1 MGLALVVGVVVVIL
15 LQVVL
20 LLRGNRRPDDER
32 QAQAQLQAQEK
43 GLMRLEHELREEL
56 ARSRREVSEDAFRD
70 REERAHSSSLLSQVV
85 TTQVTQ
91 SAALQAERLEAFA
104 RELSRFSLGLDE
116 RFEHLKIA
124 VETRLTAIQAD
135 NAAKLEEMRRTVD
148 EKLHA
153 TLEQRLGES
162 FKLVSDRLEQV
173 HRGLGEMQTLAAGVG
188 DLKRVLSNVKT
199 RGTWGEVQLSALLE
213 QLLTADQ

>member
-91 SAALQAERLEAFA
+91 SAA
-104 RELSRFSLGLDE
+104 
-116 RFEHLKIA
+116 
-124 VETRLTAIQAD
+124 
-135 NAAKLEEMRRTVD
+135 
-148 EKLHA
+148 
-153 TLEQRLGES
+153 
-162 FKLVSDRLEQV
+162 
-173 HRGLGEMQTLAAGVG
+173 
-188 DLKRVLSNVKT
+188 
-199 RGTWGEVQLSALLE
+199 
-213 QLLTADQ
+213 